1 MGFLIVGFLLS
12 LLWLSAAVA
21 ALTWVTVA
29 WITRAALA
37 VLRDWLSC
45 LHFFLNLLFV
55 STAATLLFNLLWLS
69 LWLSTALAALASVA
83 SAWIASTAGGAL
95 TWITVPM

>member
-12 LLWLSAAVA
+12 LLWLSAALT
-21 ALTWVTVA
+21 ALAWVTVA

-69 LWLSTALAALASVA
+69 LWLSTALAAMAWIT
-83 SAWIASTAGGAL
+83 SAWITATAVAAL
-95 TWITVPM
+95 PWITVPM